1 MRGIFRCALCLTAAA
16 CVNLMPPNMK
26 PAAIDVPG
34 KSFRFAG
41 DTLILAISNRS
52 QTPSV
57 SAEVRSAIAATVRSA
72 FPAAV
77 VLDSVVDSAPAPRR
91 VFITT
96 TLVQY
101 GASWEGSRWIGHT
114 GLDVFVQDHHVSSH
128 SGFVDLIR
136 TSSASSIV
144 NMGNKTIGDVSRAS
158 FDSASM
164 TLIAFLDSLDDPSTR
179 DKLFSTAGVSDTEYA
194 PYLAPTGNS
203 SLTGRAFITDA
214 GSEHPA
220 AGQPVT
226 LDPATS
232 SSRRWY
238 ERAGMDWTLFNSGS
252 PDDLFRSTRRTMMTD
267 SHGQFAFSGLQP
279 GTYIVRVR
287 VDWEAPDPNDL
298 FHSVRPFRAVVAAVV
313 RIEEGVQKQ
322 IAVNQTGNAF
332 LH

>member
-1 MRGIFRCALCLTAAA
+1 MRRILRCALCLTAAA
-16 CVNLMPPNMK
+16 CVNLMPPNMQ
-26 PAAIDVPG
+26 PAAVDVPRR
-34 KSFRFAG
+34 SFRYVG

-52 QTPSV
+52 QEPSV
-57 SAEVRSAIAATVRSA
+57 SARVRSAIAATVRSA

-91 VFITT
+91 VFITA

-101 GASWEGSRWIGHT
+101 GASWEGPRWIGHT
-114 GLDVFVQDHHVSSH
+114 GLDVFVRDYRVSSN
-128 SGFVDLIR
+128 SEFVDLIR

-164 TLIAFLDSLDDPSTR
+164 ALIAFLDSLADPSTR
-179 DKLFSTAGVSDTEYA
+179 HKPISTAGVSDTEYA

-203 SLTGRAFITDA
+203 SLTGRAFITAA
-214 GSEHPA
+214 GREHPA
-220 AGQPVT
+220 ANEPVT

-238 ERAGMDWTLFNSGS
+238 ERAGMDWTMFNSES
-252 PDDLFRSTRRTMMTD
+252 PDDLFRRTRRTTMTD
-267 SHGQFAFSGLQP
+267 SHGQFAFTALQP

-287 VDWEAPDPNDL
+287 VDWNAADPNDL
-298 FHSVRPFRAVVAAVV
+298 FHSVRPFTAVVAAVV
-313 RIEEGVQKQ
+313 RVEDGVPQQ